1 MSHSFFTINIINP
14 VIERRK
20 SQILI
25 LHALSSLVII
35 LLIPSAIA
43 IMPSYNIYVITIF
56 CTIAIAFFIIPL
68 ILHKKNKL
76 QQWNAIMRC
85 SQSFMIGAIGVT
97 LLVCAQWFSGFSG
110 FSGVLWSI
118 VFAFFAKT
126 EQAIFHPQQ
135 MFINS
140 IGITYLTVFKP
151 IIIVWNAIDR
161 VAVRADYFSI
171 FKKNGRYLQ
180 FEIVDHLSEDER
192 NAISDQ
198 CKKLI
203 EHGQASIDNEKSK

>member
-35 LLIPSAIA
+35 LLIPSAIV
-43 IMPSYNIYVITIF
+43 IMPSYNIYVITVF

-76 QQWNAIMRC
+76 QRWNVLMRC

-97 LLVCAQWFSGFSG
+97 LLVCAKWFSG

-118 VFAFFAKT
+118 AFAFFAKT
-126 EQAIFHPQQ
+126 EQAIFNPQQ
-135 MFINS
+135 IFIS
-140 IGITYLTVFKP
+140 SMGIRYSTVFKP
-151 IIIVWNAIDR
+151 IIIAWNAIDR
-161 VAVRADYFSI
+161 VVVRADYFSI
-171 FKKNGRYLQ
+171 FKKNDRYLQ
-180 FEIVDHLSEDER
+180 FEMVDHLSEDER
-192 NAISDQ
+192 NAISEQ

-203 EHGQASIDNEKSK
+203 ENRG

>member
-20 SQILI
+20 SQIRI

-35 LLIPSAIA
+35 LLIPSAIV
-43 IMPSYNIYVITIF
+43 IMPSYNIYVITVF

-76 QQWNAIMRC
+76 QRWNVLMRC

-97 LLVCAQWFSGFSG
+97 LLVCAKWFSG

-118 VFAFFAKT
+118 AFAFFAKT
-126 EQAIFHPQQ
+126 EQAIFNPQQ
-135 MFINS
+135 IFIS
-140 IGITYLTVFKP
+140 SMGIRYSTVFKP
-151 IIIVWNAIDR
+151 IIIAWNAIDR
-161 VAVRADYFSI
+161 VVVRADYFSI
-171 FKKNGRYLQ
+171 FKKNDRYLQ
-180 FEIVDHLSEDER
+180 FEMVDHLSEDER
-192 NAISDQ
+192 NAISEQ

-203 EHGQASIDNEKSK
+203 ENRG

>member
-35 LLIPSAIA
+35 LLTPSAIA
-43 IMPSYNIYVITIF
+43 IMPSYNIYVITVF
-56 CTIAIAFFIIPL
+56 CTIAIAFFITPL

-76 QQWNAIMRC
+76 QQWNAIMRY
-85 SQSFMIGAIGVT
+85 SQSFMIGAIGVI
-97 LLVCAQWFSGFSG
+97 LLVCAKWFSGS
-110 FSGVLWSI
+110 SGVLWSI

-126 EQAIFHPQQ
+126 EQVIFNPQQ

-140 IGITYLTVFKP
+140 IGIRYLTVFKS
-151 IIIVWNAIDR
+151 IIIAWNAIDR
-161 VAVRADYFSI
+161 VVVRADYFSI
-171 FKKNGRYLQ
+171 FKKHGRYLQ

-192 NAISDQ
+192 NAISEQ

-203 EHGQASIDNEKSK
+203 EHGQASIDNEKSN

>member
-35 LLIPSAIA
+35 LLLPSVIA
-43 IMPSYNIYVITIF
+43 IMPSYNTYIITVF
-56 CTIAIAFFIIPL
+56 CAIAIAFFITPL

-76 QQWNAIMRC
+76 QQWNVAIRC
-85 SQSFMIGAIGVT
+85 SQSFIIAAIGLI
-97 LLVCAQWFSGFSG
+97 LLACAKWFSG
-110 FSGVLWSI
+110 FSGVLWSV
-118 VFAFFAKT
+118 VFVFFTKT
-126 EQAIFHPQQ
+126 ERAIFNPQQ
-135 MFINS
+135 LFIS
-140 IGITYLTVFKP
+140 SMGIRYSTVFKP
-151 IIIVWNAIDR
+151 IIIAWDTVDKVII
-161 VAVRADYFSI
+161 RADYFSI

-180 FEIVDHLSEDER
+180 FEMVDHLSEDER
-192 NAISDQ
+192 NAISEQ

-203 EHGQASIDNEKSK
+203 ENRG